1 MGHWLNT
8 LDTLQKTTVE
18 FLKRQKM
25 QKEISYTLS
34 WAAFLSRMQL
44 EAAYS
49 LEHKWEIIVSNSSIL
64 ASEITRQ
71 GKALA
76 VKTWQAFSL
85 QVPRWKERTKLWI
98 LFSDLHS
105 HSVAQTHTIHTITH
119 HFFHSNMCFKVP
131 VLSQPRTW
139 GHLKLFCCFPGQW
152 KRTWVI
158 GLYCSPQTSTFWGPA
173 PKSTTRDSNLQFPSL
188 KY

>member
-1 MGHWLNT
+1 
-8 LDTLQKTTVE
+8 
-18 FLKRQKM
+18 M

-76 VKTWQAFSL
+76 VKT
-85 QVPRWKERTKLWI
+85 
-98 LFSDLHS
+98 
-105 HSVAQTHTIHTITH
+105 
-119 HFFHSNMCFKVP
+119 
-131 VLSQPRTW
+131 
-139 GHLKLFCCFPGQW
+139 
-152 KRTWVI
+152 
-158 GLYCSPQTSTFWGPA
+158 
-173 PKSTTRDSNLQFPSL
+173 
-188 KY
+188 